1 MATELSFTSA
11 TELRRLIDEKRVSIV
26 ELVESFYQRID
37 GLNPKLNAYLALCPD
52 QALAAAQA
60 AQDAIQRG
68 GPVGPLHGIPISVKD
83 LEMTKGIPTTVGSAV
98 FKDRTPDLDSVVG
111 MPGWSRR
118 LPG

>member
-68 GPVGPLHGIPISVKD
+68 GQGLVGTEESKMAARKTLPTGLSGYNQHGIACLSV
-83 LEMTKGIPTTVGSAV
+83 T
-98 FKDRTPDLDSVVG
+98 LDPSFRSG
-111 MPGWSRR
+111 
-118 LPG
+118 